1 MSRKNEVLYP
11 YVKVTNVEEGQ
22 RQANDQYALKD
33 FAKKLAQR
41 RYSPDDNPAIKR
53 LQQRFKG
60 I

>member
-1 MSRKNEVLYP
+1 MLYP